1 MIRVIAP
8 GFFTSIQDL
17 GRFEYVDIGV
27 PNAGVMDRYSAQL
40 ANHIIGNS
48 PQDALVEI
56 GLGKTILL
64 FEKETIICICGADFS
79 AKVNEE
85 LIDLNRSILVSKKDI
100 LTFDKPSYGARV
112 YLAVKGGIQTNK
124 VLGSRSFYRGI
135 TQQALLKKEDV
146 LPIENLKNA
155 KEQRNASVKIDR
167 DHITDRNLLVYP
179 GPEYELL
186 SFKQKTQLRTV
197 LFSISSDNNRM
208 GYRLEGVIENDLP
221 SMLTSAVLPGTVQ
234 LTPSGRFIILMRDCQ
249 VTGGYPRVLQL
260 SEMAINKLAQ
270 KATGDKIQFILERQ
284 V

>member
-17 GRFEYVDIGV
+17 GRFGHADIGV
-27 PNAGVMDRYSAQL
+27 PNAGVMDLYSAQL
-40 ANHIIGNS
+40 ANQIIGNS
-48 PQDALVEI
+48 PSDALIEI
-56 GLGKTILL
+56 ALGKVILL
-64 FEKETIICICGADFS
+64 FEKQTIICVCGADFS
-79 AKVNEE
+79 AKINEKP
-85 LIDLNRSILVSKKDI
+85 IDLNRSVLVSKKDV
-100 LTFDKPSYGARV
+100 LSFEKPIYGARTYV
-112 YLAVKGGIQTNK
+112 AVKGGIQTEK
-124 VLGSRSFYRGI
+124 VLGSRSFYRGV
-135 TQQALLKKEDV
+135 TQQAILKKDDI
-146 LPIENLKNA
+146 LPIEDWGNSKVQ
-155 KEQRNASVKIDR
+155 KNASVKIEME
-167 DHITDRNLLVYP
+167 HFTDRNLLVYP

-270 KATGDKIQFILERQ
+270 KATGDKIQFKLE